1 MTNDDLTELL
11 LNIDQ
16 RLVLLADSA
25 QKLQQMAVIL
35 EKMIEKTNDRI
46 ERLEDRVYNPI
57 DHE

>member
-1 MTNDDLTELL
+1 MNPDQLTELL

-25 QKLQQMAVIL
+25 QKLQQMAQIL
-35 EKMIEKTNDRI
+35 EKMIEKTNHRI